1 MHTMPRPRKQVT
13 RSFSACWTCR
23 RRRVKCNG
31 VGLPC
36 NQCKKCR
43 LECEGYSIQ
52 LVWVDPKTGTYPPFF
67 RRSMNFEQTW
77 RGWPAFS
84 EDHLQRLIDEMDSID
99 MSIAEQSPPLNPFVV
114 FPSAQPIKHSVLD
127 NPTANKSAL
136 NLQNTASL
144 IHLSQSKEAPSPYI
158 EVSYSLPRPLTP
170 TIYDCSFASRDEATI
185 FHHYVTW
192 IAPIMI
198 PVDDMNNPW
207 KSVYPSIALQDS
219 SAASRALYHAI
230 IAQSAFNM
238 ANLYK
243 ESRDVYYQKE
253 SVALEHY
260 GASLRE
266 LSQTLNYTKEAE
278 YNACAATL
286 YTLMISEGQ
295 ARDSV
300 AWRSHFNGAGS
311 FVTQF
316 VQQKPWVQSTHSWVI
331 SQSIALSFEISQT
344 GNFKPHNRSPI
355 TEILFEGVAS
365 RRNFG
370 YTIGA
375 SCDVLRIIS
384 STRLFMEQIARGD
397 VPDNLCLIIQGYVA
411 ELLPENHTKC
421 EIDLDVQERESV
433 VKLLPRTEQLKFLD
447 CLHLRLFRTA
457 ALIYVYQA
465 ILKVPPRGVSRYV
478 RSVLLDAMTFIH
490 IRGGAISMWPVF
502 IAATEATDEADQR
515 MVERWLAV
523 SSQLGIPNRLVA
535 GEVIRQTWHDRAQEA
550 IARGVEP
557 DQVVL
562 DWKTVQQRLGFDLL
576 LL

>member
-1 MHTMPRPRKQVT
+1 
-13 RSFSACWTCR
+13 
-23 RRRVKCNG
+23 
-31 VGLPC
+31 
-36 NQCKKCR
+36 
-43 LECEGYSIQ
+43 
-52 LVWVDPKTGTYPPFF
+52 
-67 RRSMNFEQTW
+67 MNFEQTW
-77 RGWPAFS
+77 RGWPAFND
-84 EDHLQRLIDEMDSID
+84 DHLQRLIEDMDSID
-99 MSIAEQSPPLNPFVV
+99 LPIAEHSPPLNPFTV
-114 FPSAQPIKHSVLD
+114 FHSTKQADPSILDQPPATKLELS
-127 NPTANKSAL
+127 
-136 NLQNTASL
+136 LQNIASL
-144 IHLSQSKEAPSPYI
+144 IDSSPSESPPTPYLEA
-158 EVSYSLPRPLTP
+158 SYSLLRPLTP
-170 TIYDCSFASRDEATI
+170 TIYDLLSSSRDEATI

-198 PVDDMNNPW
+198 PVDSTNNPW
-207 KSVYPSIALQDS
+207 KSVYPSTALQDS
-219 SAASRALYHAI
+219 SPASRALYHAI
-230 IAQSAFNM
+230 IAQSAFNL

-243 ESRDVYYQKE
+243 ENRQIHRQKK

-266 LSQTLNYTKEAE
+266 LGQTLNYTKEAE

-286 YTLMISEGQ
+286 YTLMISEVSSVHIQIFCQNLQSIGRLPKQGQ

-316 VQQKPWVQSTHSWVI
+316 VRQKPWAQSTHSWVI

-344 GNFKPHNRSPI
+344 GNVKPHNRSPI
-355 TEILFEGVAS
+355 TDILFEGVAL

-384 STRLFMEQIARGD
+384 STRLFMERIAHGD
-397 VPDNLCLIIQGYVA
+397 VPENLCLIVQSYIA
-411 ELLPENHTKC
+411 ELLPENDAQC
-421 EIDLDVQERESV
+421 GIDLDIPERETI
-433 VKLLPRTEQLKFLD
+433 VKVLPRTEQFGFLD
-447 CLHLRLFRTA
+447 CLHLRLFRMA
-457 ALIYVYQA
+457 ALIYIYQA
-465 ILKVPPRGVSRYV
+465 ILKVPPRGVSKYV

-502 IAATEATDEADQR
+502 IAATEATDEADQQ
-515 MVERWLAV
+515 MVEHWLAV

-535 GEVIRQTWHDRAQEA
+535 GTVLRQIWHDRAQEA
-550 IARGVEP
+550 FERGVEP

-562 DWKTVQQRLGFDLL
+562 DWKAVQQRLGVDLL